1 MAGFR
6 ARHCERRF
14 FEMEILY
21 VLYNILSTVMAN
33 LWLFV
38 ARTLFYL

>member
-1 MAGFR
+1 
-6 ARHCERRF
+6 
-14 FEMEILY
+14 MEIFY
-21 VLYNILSTVMAN
+21 VLYNILSAVMAN